1 MRTLWVA
8 GCGSEIAKALIE
20 HCQSQNHGQAQHQT
34 DQTAQS
40 IRVISSGRGPDS
52 AASAHCQTDTREPHS
67 VAELQAFI
75 RREGTPD
82 AVIVCNGILH
92 DQHHGPE
99 KSLRDLSADWLQHS
113 LQSNVISHIHTA
125 QALAPFIKRDSQLR
139 WLSLSAMVGS
149 ISDNQL
155 GGWYSYRMSKAA
167 LNMFIKNLSIEWQR
181 KAPHCLVAAVHP
193 GTTNT
198 GLSAPFQQNI
208 AAGKLYTP
216 QQTAQRISDV
226 LLNLQ
231 PEQHGH
237 LLHWDGRVLPY

>member
-1 MRTLWVA
+1 MCTLWIA
-8 GCGSEIAKALIE
+8 GSGSEIAKALIE
-20 HCQSQNHGQAQHQT
+20 HWQSQNQGQNQSKAQHQT
-34 DQTAQS
+34 AQTV
-40 IRVISSGRGPDS
+40 RVISSGRGPDS

-92 DQHHGPE
+92 NPQNGPE
-99 KSLRDLSADWLQHS
+99 KSLRDLSADWLQNS

-167 LNMFIKNLSIEWQR
+167 LNMFIKN
-181 KAPHCLVAAVHP
+181 
-193 GTTNT
+193 
-198 GLSAPFQQNI
+198 
-208 AAGKLYTP
+208 
-216 QQTAQRISDV
+216 
-226 LLNLQ
+226 
-231 PEQHGH
+231 
-237 LLHWDGRVLPY
+237 

>member
-1 MRTLWVA
+1 MRTLWIA

-20 HCQSQNHGQAQHQT
+20 HWQSPNQGQGQGKSQHQT
-34 DQTAQS
+34 V
-40 IRVISSGRGPDS
+40 RVISSGRGPDS
-52 AASAHCQTDTREPHS
+52 AASVHCQTDTREPHS
-67 VAELQAFI
+67 VSELQAFI

-92 DQHHGPE
+92 NPQNGPE
-99 KSLRDLSADWLQHS
+99 KSLQELGADWLQHS

-181 KAPHCLVAAVHP
+181 KAPQCLVAAVHP

-198 GLSAPFQQNI
+198 SLSAPFQQNI

>member
-1 MRTLWVA
+1 MRTLWIA

-20 HCQSQNHGQAQHQT
+20 HWQSQNQGQGQGKSQHQT
-34 DQTAQS
+34 V
-40 IRVISSGRGPDS
+40 RVISSGRGPDS

-67 VAELQAFI
+67 VAELQTFI
-75 RREGTPD
+75 RREGIPD

-92 DQHHGPE
+92 NPQNGPE
-99 KSLRDLSADWLQHS
+99 KSLQELSADWLQHS

-125 QALAPFIKRDSQLR
+125 QALAPFIKRSSQLR

-181 KAPHCLVAAVHP
+181 KAPNCLVAAVHP

-237 LLHWDGRVLPY
+237 LLHWDGSVLPY